1 MVVALAFEDEAVVLC
16 LLLSLYRSQR
26 GLRAY
31 DEIFLIVD
39 LPRLLPASIIIECS
53 SHLMTFSNAF
63 VIGSLHCTFALLK
76 SRSGGVRSSR

>member
-1 MVVALAFEDEAVVLC
+1 MVALALEDEAMVLC

-26 GLRAY
+26 GLRAH

-39 LPRLLPASIIIECS
+39 LPWLLPASIIIECS

-63 VIGSLHCTFALLK
+63 VVCSLYSTFALLK
-76 SRSGGVRSSR
+76 NRSGGVRSSR